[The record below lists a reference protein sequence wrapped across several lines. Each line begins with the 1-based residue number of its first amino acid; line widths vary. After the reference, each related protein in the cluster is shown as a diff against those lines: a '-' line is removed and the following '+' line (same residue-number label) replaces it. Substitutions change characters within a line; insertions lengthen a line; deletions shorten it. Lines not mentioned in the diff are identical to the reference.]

1 MKKLIIIIIAA
12 LFSLVC
18 FDSTAA
24 DNRPKH
30 PKHKGFGYMKHER
43 ARARANK
50 KQMHQY
56 RNTGGHV
63 CTGDKYSRGRR

>member
-1 MKKLIIIIIAA
+1 MKKVIAILILIAFVLA
-12 LFSLVC
+12 C
-18 FDSTAA
+18 FQSSAS

-50 KQMHQY
+50 QQMHQY